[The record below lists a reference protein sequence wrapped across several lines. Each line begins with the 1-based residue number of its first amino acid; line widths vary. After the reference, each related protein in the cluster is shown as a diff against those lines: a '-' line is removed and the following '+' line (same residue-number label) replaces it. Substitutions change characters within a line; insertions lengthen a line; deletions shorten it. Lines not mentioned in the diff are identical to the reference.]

1 MFTNCEERQ
10 CTGGH
15 RRKLNRSRKQR
26 VCLRRKNLR
35 KSCFAR
41 QTFRNLT
48 LRRSRSP
55 SDPTTREVELRKS
68 RRKGNG
74 RRKRNKMCRLCCDD
88 GNPCSRPRK
97 EKRFPRTRI
106 QENARRSRPLP
117 NPGSGPRPQL
127 EPTTLV
133 ERELEPTTLQKPR
146 SGRQAPLSLRS
157 LAERREPTSVGVE
170 RELEP
175 TTLQK
180 PERELEP
187 TTLVERELEPTTL
200 QKPRSG
206 RQAPLVESKEVAVPR
221 PTRQPSQTHGTRYK
235 CGIAHGHP
243 RPLPRSSRIGTLAG
257 WYKIRRPRTQ
267 TIPQTTPAPPPPR
280 RPTPKSVQT
289 LSSTPQPLQ
298 TLSSTR
304 PLKRGRWAVA
314 RVDP

>member
-127 EPTTLV
+127 EPTTLQKPRSGRQAPRV
-133 ERELEPTTLQKPR
+133 ERELEPTTLQKP
-146 SGRQAPLSLRS
+146 LL
-157 LAERREPTSVGVE
+157 
-170 RELEP
+170 
-175 TTLQK
+175 
-180 PERELEP
+180 
-187 TTLVERELEPTTL
+187 ERELEPTTL

-206 RQAPLVESKEVAVPR
+206 RQAPLVESKEVAVQA

-235 CGIAHGHP
+235 CEIAHGHP
-243 RPLPRSSRIGTLAG
+243 RPLPRCSRIGTLAG
-257 WYKIRRPRTQ
+257 
-267 TIPQTTPAPPPPR
+267 
-280 RPTPKSVQT
+280 
-289 LSSTPQPLQ
+289 
-298 TLSSTR
+298 
-304 PLKRGRWAVA
+304 
-314 RVDP
+314 